1 MKIVTVFMLFIGI
14 FTMAV
19 PVFSQ
24 DYGAQIP
31 LIFDTTVSIANS
43 TDWSS
48 DGTWITFCAN
58 SKDNGIDIWIIS
70 TVDGKMVNLTADI
83 EDRCTFPSFT
93 PDGSEVMFS
102 RSIISES
109 KYTIES
115 VNIDSGDQRVVME
128 EAFSGSMSRDGRYLV
143 YVYWPNPDNENKEN
157 ITHALF
163 NFEEDETTYYDFW
176 NEAPF
181 FNFGNS
187 CMSPDN
193 THFVTTLLK
202 KGGTDMNENPDA
214 LYLVSL
220 DGNEIEEIV
229 SDGDP
234 WYPKYSPDG
243 KWILYT
249 RFDYSETDVERNM
262 PARDIFV
269 YNTET
274 KEIVDLLPGNPYH
287 SLCGSWSPDGRKI
300 CYLLDKNGEYE
311 LYIKDFEFA
320 PDDLQLNVEDETP
333 SNFAI
338 RGNYPNPF
346 NPSTT
351 IEFSMPE
358 NAFVSLSI
366 YTMTGQKV
374 RELVSGTMAKGIH
387 SVVWNGCDD
396 SGLSVSAGL
405 YVTQLRMGE
414 VVRTGRMTLVK

>member
-14 FTMAV
+14 LVMAV

-24 DYGAQIP
+24 DYGTQIP
-31 LIFDTTVSIANS
+31 LIFDDTVTSLWK
-43 TDWSS
+43 TDWSP
-48 DGTWITFCAN
+48 DGKWIAFSAD
-58 SKDNGIDIWIIS
+58 SKDIWIVS
-70 TVDGKMVNLTADI
+70 TVDGKMVNLTVDI
-83 EDRCTFPSFT
+83 EDRCSCPSFT

-102 RSIISES
+102 RLTVNEL
-109 KYTIES
+109 KQAQYAIES
-115 VNIDSGDQRVVME
+115 MNIDSGDHRVVME
-128 EAFSGSMSRDGRYLV
+128 EAFAGSMSRDGKYLV
-143 YVYWPNPDNENKEN
+143 YVYWPDPEKNVNM
-157 ITHALF
+157 THALF
-163 NFEEDETTYYDFW
+163 NFEEDEATYYDFW

-181 FNFGNS
+181 FNFGHS

-202 KGGTDMNENPDA
+202 EGGKNINENPDA

-234 WYPKYSPDG
+234 WYPRYSPDG

-249 RFDYSETDVERNM
+249 RFDYTDTDVGRNM
-262 PARDIFV
+262 PAHDIYA

-274 KEIVDLLPGNPYH
+274 KEIINLLPENPYH

-351 IEFSMPE
+351 IEFTMPE
-358 NAFVSLSI
+358 NAFVNLTI

-374 RELVSGTMAKGIH
+374 RELVSGTMAEGIH
-387 SVVWNGCDD
+387 SVVWDGRDD
-396 SGLSVSAGL
+396 SGLPVSAGL
-405 YVTQLRMGE
+405 YVTQLKMGE